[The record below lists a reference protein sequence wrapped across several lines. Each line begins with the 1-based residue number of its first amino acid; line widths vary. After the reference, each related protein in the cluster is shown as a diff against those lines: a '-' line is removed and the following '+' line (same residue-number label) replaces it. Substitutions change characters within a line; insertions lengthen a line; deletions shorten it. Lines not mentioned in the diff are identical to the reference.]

1 MLAYSCFRASLVV
14 QTIKNLPAVQGT
26 WVQSLSREDP
36 LEKRMATHSSILAWR
51 IVWTGEP
58 KGSKESDRTERLTL
72 SLYFHISPSST
83 VACCILFS
91 LKPPM
96 VACGNQG
103 GTSQVVLIV
112 KNLPAN
118 ARDKKDVGLI
128 PGT

>member
-1 MLAYSCFRASLVV
+1 MTQR
-14 QTIKNLPAVQGT
+14 IKNLSTMQEIPVGT
-26 WVQSLSREDP
+26 LGREDP

-96 VACGNQG
+96 VACGNQ
-103 GTSQVVLIV
+103 VHPRWL
-112 KNLPAN
+112 
-118 ARDKKDVGLI
+118 
-128 PGT
+128 